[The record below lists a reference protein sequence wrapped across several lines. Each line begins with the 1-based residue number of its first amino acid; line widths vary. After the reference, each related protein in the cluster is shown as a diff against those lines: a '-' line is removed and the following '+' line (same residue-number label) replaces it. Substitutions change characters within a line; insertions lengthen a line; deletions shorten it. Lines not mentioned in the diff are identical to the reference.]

1 MQALRVV
8 IAGGGTGGHVVPALA
23 IGRELRDRHGAE
35 VLFVGTARGLET
47 KLVPEAG
54 FRLELVRSGQLKNVS
69 LTTRLKTMG
78 ALPLGILHCMR
89 LLKEFRPQV
98 VVGVGGYASGPAMI
112 AAVLKGIP
120 TLAYEPNAVP
130 GMTNKLLGKRVSA
143 AAVNFEQTAKFF
155 RNAEVTGVPVR
166 AEIFE
171 LPPRPSGAPPRLLV
185 TAGSQGA
192 AVFNDVMP
200 RIVAGLMQQV
210 PGLTIVHQS
219 GPRMLEQTRAAYAA
233 SGADP
238 ARWRVEAFL
247 TDMPTEYGAADLVLA
262 RAGSTVAELC
272 AAGKPSVLVPLP
284 TAADDH
290 QRKNAEVLAG
300 AGAAVML
307 LQRDAT
313 PAAMEQMLADLLLD
327 DDRRRKMAAA
337 AKSLAKPG
345 ALERIAGIVLRLAG
359 TRHN

>member
-1 MQALRVV
+1 MSDFRVV

-23 IGRELRDRHGAE
+23 IGRELRDRHRAE

-69 LTTRLKTMG
+69 LMTRLKTMG
-78 ALPLGILHCMR
+78 DLPLGVLHCMR

-130 GMTNKLLGKRVSA
+130 GMTNRLLGKRVSA
-143 AAVNFEQTAKFF
+143 AAVNFAQTTQYF

-171 LPPRPSGAPPRLLV
+171 LPQKPIGAAPRLLI
-185 TAGSQGA
+185 TAGSNGA
-192 AVFNDVMP
+192 QIFNETMP
-200 RIVAGLMQQV
+200 KIVGRLLEEV

-219 GPRMLEQTRAAYAA
+219 GPRMLEQTRGAYAA

-247 TDMPTEYGAADLVLA
+247 TDMPSEYAAADLILA
-262 RAGSTVAELC
+262 RSGSTIAELC
-272 AAGKPSVLVPLP
+272 AAAKPSVLVPLP

-290 QRKNAEVLAG
+290 QRKNAEVLAE

-307 LQRDAT
+307 LQRDVT
-313 PAAMEQMLADLLLD
+313 PEVMERTLADLLLD
-327 DDRRRKMAAA
+327 GERRMRMSAA

-345 ALERIAGIVLRLAG
+345 ALERIAGMVLRLS
-359 TRHN
+359 TRE